1 MRQRRLWVKGEKR
14 NEGKGQMKAREA
26 VRTRILDLCSRRSIS
41 EYMLIYLTGM
51 PPSTIK
57 SIINGR
63 SGNPGIQT
71 IQRIAEGLGITLREF
86 YDSELFEDLEPE
98 E

>member
-1 MRQRRLWVKGEKR
+1 
-14 NEGKGQMKAREA
+14 
-26 VRTRILDLCSRRSIS
+26 
-41 EYMLIYLTGM
+41 MLIYLTGM

-86 YDSELFEDLEPE
+86 YDSQLFEDLEPE

>member
-1 MRQRRLWVKGEKR
+1 M
-14 NEGKGQMKAREA
+14 
-26 VRTRILDLCSRRSIS
+26 RILDLCSRRSIS

-98 E
+98 EWMEGAPRK

>member
-1 MRQRRLWVKGEKR
+1 M
-14 NEGKGQMKAREA
+14 
-26 VRTRILDLCSRRSIS
+26 RILDLCSRRSIS

-86 YDSELFEDLEPE
+86 YDSALSRIWSRKNEWRGRRESDLSRRPLHLSLFI
-98 E
+98 